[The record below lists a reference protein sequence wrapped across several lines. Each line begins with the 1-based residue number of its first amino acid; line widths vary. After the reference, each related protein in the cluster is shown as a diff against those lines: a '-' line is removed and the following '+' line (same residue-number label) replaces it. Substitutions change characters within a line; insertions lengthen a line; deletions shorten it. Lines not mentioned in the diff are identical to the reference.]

1 MLEVTK
7 MPTSSLWFIILRLAE
22 FDDLFRC
29 GTLMQ
34 LIKSDLLKKM
44 KLYEKI
50 DYYPGWVE
58 FINTVLSLPWSFES
72 LFWQM
77 IFVVRSSFPQLFC
90 CVLVLELLLDAYAS
104 WIVIIAII
112 PINKAVN
119 TRLAITMFL
128 LFIILQIS

>member
-1 MLEVTK
+1 
-7 MPTSSLWFIILRLAE
+7 
-22 FDDLFRC
+22 
-29 GTLMQ
+29 
-34 LIKSDLLKKM
+34 
-44 KLYEKI
+44 
-50 DYYPGWVE
+50 
-58 FINTVLSLPWSFES
+58 
-72 LFWQM
+72 M

-128 LFIILQIS
+128 LFIIL